1 MSSSIKGAMNLKLL
15 GHAPANRDAQVR
27 LRNES
32 TGEEITRKPFLDGS
46 LVVRDIDPGQ
56 WQVEVIH
63 PNLIEPLFQDRVR
76 VIPQPRPVY
85 VPVPIPSARFE
96 DNPIRDI
103 PDADLTPVQQTA
115 TAVRAAVAPIAG
127 KAAGE
132 VIRADDWNQLV
143 AAVSDLAGSV
153 LELTRLVSP
162 RGHDHPEIA
171 AKIDEVQGNI
181 RRFVESFGRS
191 LLELRRDIENQSV
204 RRATTD
210 MLDLAGVA
218 GPARDRVLTRM
229 DDLELSLQATP
240 MEFTRKMAAT
250 GAALA
255 SEVNRIA
262 AEQGTDADQFLQAPE
277 TRRVLVMAEQLSTSG
292 VQTAPE
298 EELETYRRTG
308 LATGGSKFN
317 FAARP

>member
-1 MSSSIKGAMNLKLL
+1 MSFVKGAMNLKLL
-15 GHAPANRDAQVR
+15 GHAAANRDAEIR
-27 LRNES
+27 LRNEA
-32 TGEEITRKPFLDGS
+32 TGEQITRKPFLDGS

-76 VIPQPRPVY
+76 VIPQPRPIY
-85 VPVPIPSARFE
+85 VPVPVPSTRFE
-96 DNPIRDI
+96 DNPIRDL
-103 PDADLTPVQQTA
+103 PDADLTPIQQSA
-115 TAVRAAVAPIAG
+115 SAVRSAVAPIAG
-127 KAAGE
+127 KAPGE

-162 RGHDHPEIA
+162 SGHDHPEIA

-210 MLDLAGVA
+210 MLDLAGVV
-218 GPARDRVLTRM
+218 GPARDSVLRRM

-240 MEFTRKMAAT
+240 TEFTRKMSAT

-262 AEQGTDADQFLQAPE
+262 TTQGTEAEVFLAAPE
-277 TRRVLVMAEQLSTSG
+277 TKRVLVMAEQLSTSG

-308 LATGGSKFN
+308 LAAGGSKFT
-317 FAARP
+317 FATRR